1 MLRHKRS
8 RRVSDRCN
16 TDWRG
21 FDLFDAGESVGGRG
35 IGSPWVRSAHRW
47 WQTTSSSTC
56 RFSSFMSR
64 RVALNCA
71 DGGVLTLCPPR
82 RFSISCP
89 LLEWCVSRM
98 QATGRL
104 SAVRPRDTG
113 RLRMPQTREGVSG
126 GSRRD
131 PQFGTRVRTERDD
144 HRAATRLE
152 RGVGVADE
160 TVVRVNRRYRGD
172 VTAS

>member
-1 MLRHKRS
+1 MKAWTSLTDTSAVKTYREVPALRNNAFREF
-8 RRVSDRCN
+8 VV
-16 TDWRG
+16 
-21 FDLFDAGESVGGRG
+21 A
-35 IGSPWVRSAHRW
+35 A
-47 WQTTSSSTC
+47 C
-56 RFSSFMSR
+56 RFSFLMSR

-113 RLRMPQTREGVSG
+113 RHRMPQTRKGVSG
-126 GSRRD
+126 GSCRD
-131 PQFGTRVRTERDD
+131 PQFGTWVRTERDD

-160 TVVRVNRRYRGD
+160 TVVPVNRRYRGD